1 MNING
6 YQFLQSTLEILEV
19 LRIEHPEMP
28 EHVLLDRALEI
39 ARLELSGWV
48 TNLKT
53 LEIERKIPSASQDVA
68 GFN

>member
-1 MNING
+1 MNTNG

-19 LRIEHPEMP
+19 LTLEHPEMP
-28 EHVLLDRALEI
+28 EDILMDRAIEI

-53 LEIERKIPSASQDVA
+53 LEVERKIPSVEQSVA